1 MTTTKPNIIIISEKR
16 DQAMSYCDAFNI
28 ANMTEHYATLKP
40 CSTFPFGAIV
50 TWAFGH
56 LLELKEI
63 YEYPGQEHLKEWK
76 LETLPLQI
84 EGEPLYKIKK
94 GQEKHLDVIRK
105 MVRQVALQG
114 PAVDGSPPIICSAV
128 DMDREGELIF
138 RNILYHCLSQ
148 KELQQV
154 VVKKL
159 WINSL
164 EKSAVF
170 KGFNNLQDDTKAR
183 MMYEEARAR
192 SIADF
197 LVGINASRLY
207 SNLIQGVLS
216 SNQKDVHFSSAL
228 GGSMSFG
235 VGRVQSPTLF
245 LAYRKEQEIE
255 NFTPEK
261 FYELYGD
268 FISEKGVQYQGKAA
282 IKSNSLN
289 EINNLM
295 GEHGLLANKPYDGH
309 IKDVLTEEKKT
320 MAPFLHSL
328 ITIQTKANRLWKY
341 TPKKTL
347 SIVQALYEKYKLVSY
362 PRTSCTFITEAEFAY
377 LLELVEGYKTI
388 LGVTFPNVYETPRKR
403 FVNSKKVAEHY
414 GLIPTKKVPTEAEL
428 AKLKPEE
435 LNIYLEI
442 VRTTLGMFHGDYIY
456 EKTTVTTTVNGLPFK
471 TVSNRE
477 IDKGFKE
484 LWPTESK
491 NEEEEFEEDLLT
503 TSINGQLSN
512 NERSKST
519 IKIHEGTTS
528 VPKAYT
534 EGELLSAMK
543 TCGSLMNDK
552 DSARILKEVKGIGT
566 DATRADALE
575 ALKSSN
581 LIEVTK
587 NKVKVTP
594 KGRILCMAL
603 EGTLLSSPHMTAEWE
618 SYLKSIG
625 EGKAMASTFLKQID
639 NFITHLITTAKE
651 SFTQPV
657 LTQSLVME
665 ANQAVDASIYGTCP
679 KCKIGKIID
688 RGQFVSCTEFKNGC
702 NFSINRTI
710 AKKKLTEPQI
720 KKLIDKGKTAV
731 MKGFVSTKGN
741 PFEAALKINPEFK
754 VVFVLDDKKNKQ

>member
-1 MTTTKPNIIIISEKR
+1 MTNTKPNIIIISEKR
-16 DQAMSYCDAFNI
+16 NQAISYCDAFNP

-63 YEYPGQEHLKEWK
+63 YEYPGQEHLKDWK
-76 LETLPLQI
+76 LETLPLRI
-84 EGEPLYKIKK
+84 EGEPLYKVKK
-94 GQEKHLDVIRK
+94 GQEEHLNVIRK

-138 RNILYHCLSQ
+138 RNILYHCLSK

-170 KGFNNLQDDTKAR
+170 KGFNNLQDDRKAL

-207 SNLIQGVLS
+207 SNLIQSVLI
-216 SNQKDVHFSSAL
+216 SNQKDIHFSSAL
-228 GGSMSFG
+228 GGSMAFG

-245 LAYRKEQEIE
+245 LAYRREQEID
-255 NFTPEK
+255 NFSPEK
-261 FYELYGD
+261 FYELHGD

-282 IKSNSLN
+282 IKSKSL
-289 EINNLM
+289 EDINNLM
-295 GEHGLLANKPYDGH
+295 GEHGLLENKPYSG
-309 IKDVLTEEKKT
+309 IISEVLTEEKKT
-320 MAPFLHSL
+320 MAPLLHSL
-328 ITIQTKANRLWKY
+328 MTIQTKANRIWKY

-347 SIVQALYEKYKLVSY
+347 TIVQTLYEKYKLVSY
-362 PRTSCTFITEAEFAY
+362 PRTSCNFITEAEFEY
-377 LLELVEGYKTI
+377 LLQKVEGYKTL
-388 LGVTFPNVYETPRKR
+388 LGISFTNVYEAPRKR

-414 GLIPTKKVPTEAEL
+414 GLIPTKKVPTEDEL

-435 LNIYLEI
+435 MNIYLEI
-442 VRTTLGMFHGDYIY
+442 VRTTLGMFHGDYVY
-456 EKTTVTTTVNGLPFK
+456 EKSTVTTTVNELPFK
-471 TVSNRE
+471 TTSNRE
-477 IDKGFKE
+477 IHKGFKE
-484 LWPTESK
+484 LWPNESQI
-491 NEEEEFEEDLLT
+491 EEETDFAEDKQLML
-503 TSINGQLSN
+503 INDQLSI
-512 NERSKST
+512 NERSKS
-519 IKIHEGTTS
+519 ILKIHVGTTS

-534 EGELLSAMK
+534 EGQLLGAME
-543 TCGSLMNDK
+543 TCGTLLNDK
-552 DSARILKEVKGIGT
+552 ESARILKDVKGIGT
-566 DATRADALE
+566 EATRADALE

-587 NKVKVTP
+587 NKVKVTS

-625 EGKAMASTFLKQID
+625 EGKAMATTFLQQID
-639 NFITHLITTAKE
+639 NFIAHLITSAKE
-651 SFTQPV
+651 SFAQPV
-657 LTQSLVME
+657 LAQSLVME
-665 ANQAVDASIYGTCP
+665 ANKAVDANIYGTCP
-679 KCKIGKIID
+679 KCKVGKIID
-688 RGQFVSCTEFKNGC
+688 RGQFVSCTEYKNGC
-702 NFSINRTI
+702 NFSINKTI
-710 AKKKLTEPQI
+710 AKKKLTDPQI
-720 KKLIDKGKTAV
+720 KKLIDKGKTSV
-731 MKGFVSTKGN
+731 MKGFVSAKGN
-741 PFEAALKINPEFK
+741 PFEAALLINSEYK
-754 VVFVLDDKKNKQ
+754 VIFVLNDKKSK